1 LSFEKEKL
9 KSGLSARATKY
20 SGRALF
26 AFGHFLARKAR
37 QKWFETAFF
46 GSTNIFKSQARQAS
60 HARGISV
67 L

>member
-1 LSFEKEKL
+1 MRSEIRELHFQFEFRIEKL

-46 GSTNIFKSQARQAS
+46 GSTNI
-60 HARGISV
+60 
-67 L
+67 